1 LCLEGPIVAASTP
14 IDLEQSWNLV
24 SYLPTV
30 PYTVPVALASIF
42 DKVVVALGYD
52 QGALTCDP
60 AYLQFYNNWEMKRD
74 FGYWIKTTGAAT
86 LVYPGP
92 ILAKTTPSIHKSDF
106 TPRTSQS
113 NSWVNL
119 YGFNVKL
126 NGETLPVGTVIEAY
140 DASGALVGENV
151 VRSAGRF
158 GFMPVYG
165 AETLTG
171 DAVGKSA
178 GSAITLKVN
187 GEVAEQ
193 TVTWTENG
201 DRIRIN
207 ELTTANKN
215 NGNLPT
221 SFTLKQNYPNPFNP
235 ETAIDYVV
243 AQSGHVE
250 LAIYNILGDK
260 IKTLVSGY
268 QAAGNYTIKWQAD
281 TDGGTSVASGVYF
294 YKLTAGDY
302 TDTKKM
308 TLLK

>member
-1 LCLEGPIVAASTP
+1 ME
-14 IDLEQSWNLV
+14 
-24 SYLPTV
+24 
-30 PYTVPVALASIF
+30 
-42 DKVVVALGYD
+42 
-52 QGALTCDP
+52 
-60 AYLQFYNNWEMKRD
+60 RD
-74 FGYWIKTTGAAT
+74 FGYWIKTTQAAT

-92 ILAKTTPSIHKSDF
+92 ILAKTAPSIHKSDF

-113 NSWVNL
+113 NTWVNL
-119 YGFNVKL
+119 YGFDVKL

-151 VRSAGRF
+151 VRNTGRF

-221 SFTLKQNYPNPFNP
+221 SFTLNQNYPNPFNP
-235 ETAIDYVV
+235 ETSIDYVV
-243 AQSGHVE
+243 GKSGHVE
-250 LAIYNILGDK
+250 LTIYNILGDK

-268 QAAGNYTIKWQAD
+268 QAAGSYTIKWQAD

-302 TDTKKM
+302 TETKKM

>member
-1 LCLEGPIVAASTP
+1 T
-14 IDLEQSWNLV
+14 
-24 SYLPTV
+24 
-30 PYTVPVALASIF
+30 
-42 DKVVVALGYD
+42 
-52 QGALTCDP
+52 
-60 AYLQFYNNWEMKRD
+60 
-74 FGYWIKTTGAAT
+74 
-86 LVYPGP
+86 
-92 ILAKTTPSIHKSDF
+92 
-106 TPRTSQS
+106 
-113 NSWVNL
+113 WVNL

-126 NGETLPVGTVIEAY
+126 NDETLPVGTVIEAY
-140 DASGALVGENV
+140 DASGTLVGENV
-151 VRSAGRF
+151 VRNTGRF

-165 AETLTG
+165 AETLSG

-178 GSAITLKVN
+178 GSVITLKVN

-193 TVTWTENG
+193 TVTWTGNG

-243 AQSGHVE
+243 GQSGHVE

-268 QAAGNYTIKWQAD
+268 QAAGSYTIKWQAD
-281 TDGGTSVASGVYF
+281 ADGGTSVASGVYF